1 MRTSLALAVWLIVT
15 PTGALAQ
22 TAPAAPS
29 SSREEARAEEGMR
42 AREVRVSTR
51 RAVPENVVTVD
62 LGALLDA
69 SVAVLY
75 ERAFTPSF
83 SAFVGPRAR
92 LASWSYWPGDGS
104 FASEW
109 AADPSPGVE
118 FGVKVYMRG
127 FAPNGAYVS
136 PRVSLH
142 WQSWSVAWWG
152 PREGTHTVVAI
163 EFGYQWVIERGFTLA
178 MGAGAGMTL
187 RNAQEAEAMNFVL
200 PVRIGAGWAF

>member
-1 MRTSLALAVWLIVT
+1 MRSSLALAVWLIVA

-22 TAPAAPS
+22 TAPAES
-29 SSREEARAEEGMR
+29 SS
-42 AREVRVSTR
+42 AREVRVATR
-51 RAVPENVVTVD
+51 RAVPENVLTVD

-69 SVAVLY
+69 SIAVLY

-83 SAFVGPRAR
+83 SVFVGPRAR
-92 LASWSYWPGDGS
+92 VASWAYWPGDGS
-104 FASEW
+104 YVSEW

-142 WQSWSVAWWG
+142 WQSWSVSWRG
-152 PREGTHTVVAI
+152 PREGTHAVVAI

-178 MGAGAGMTL
+178 IGAGAGMTF
-187 RNAQEAEAMNFVL
+187 RTAEDSDAMNFVL
-200 PVRIGAGWAF
+200 PVRIAAGWAF